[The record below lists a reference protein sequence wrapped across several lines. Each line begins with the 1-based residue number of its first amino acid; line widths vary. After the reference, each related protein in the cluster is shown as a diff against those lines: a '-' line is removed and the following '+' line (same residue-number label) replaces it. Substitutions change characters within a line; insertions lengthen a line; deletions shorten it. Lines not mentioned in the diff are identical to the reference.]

1 MKLYGEKVNKSSS
14 SAKSLHAN
22 EAIIEEEDENNTDK
36 ECTNYKS
43 DNSSL
48 CKCELIALCN
58 YYCNNV
64 LLYITV
70 FIGQF

>member
-22 EAIIEEEDENNTDK
+22 KAIIEEDENNTDK

-43 DNSSL
+43 DSSSL
-48 CKCELIALCN
+48 CKCELITLCN
-58 YYCNNV
+58 YC
-64 LLYITV
+64 
-70 FIGQF
+70 